1 MMPLEI
7 GWAASVMWLAGDILC
22 RLFSFFRIF
31 GLFLSSNILI
41 CISLDRFYAIVCP
54 LSSGQAASKIK
65 ILLIIAWVVSVLSA
79 LPQVRLIKW
88 NKTRLRIKI
97 LYFFQVFIFH
107 VASHP
112 LHKWYTQCVTFGSFP
127 SESWETAYFIFG
139 MVMIYF
145 LPLVVIVLTYSIIL
159 LTIYKKSRPG
169 MKCSSLIYPK
179 MILSA
184 ENSHQ
189 S

>member
-7 GWAASVMWLAGDILC
+7 GWAATVMWLAGDILC

-88 NKTRLRIKI
+88 NKTKLRIKI
-97 LYFFQVFIFH
+97 LYFF
-107 VASHP
+107 
-112 LHKWYTQCVTFGSFP
+112 
-127 SESWETAYFIFG
+127 
-139 MVMIYF
+139 
-145 LPLVVIVLTYSIIL
+145 
-159 LTIYKKSRPG
+159 
-169 MKCSSLIYPK
+169 
-179 MILSA
+179 
-184 ENSHQ
+184 
-189 S
+189 